1 MQRGL
6 LSIIALLPV
15 IAVAQSGQNNWGVRV
30 GVSRF
35 INSDMQD
42 YLGNSKFTFGV
53 TPISVA
59 RPGDWKIATDI
70 DFDFANENGNRL
82 ALIPLTVGVMKRF
95 GNNPDSAPY
104 VAIRGGI
111 AYADYSITDR
121 FAVRRSHRGFLPTAN
136 AEVGLVLRENIK
148 VAVRYDWF
156 GRRDDFT
163 FDSVQLNLSVGLFK
177 F

>member
-6 LSIIALLPV
+6 VAIVALLPV
-15 IAVAQSGQNNWGVRV
+15 FASAQSGQNNWGVRV

-35 INSDMQD
+35 INSDMRD

-82 ALIPLTVGVMKRF
+82 VLIPLTVGVMKRF

-111 AYADYSITDR
+111 AYA
-121 FAVRRSHRGFLPTAN
+121 G
-136 AEVGLVLRENIK
+136 
-148 VAVRYDWF
+148 
-156 GRRDDFT
+156 
-163 FDSVQLNLSVGLFK
+163 
-177 F
+177 